1 MLCQM
6 MMAFALA
13 ISSSKSASVSHRWR
27 VTLAA
32 LPMMFFSMAD
42 SASPCGAVRQS
53 MMAMWGIGQDGE
65 DLPPTKVRCSEK

>member
-6 MMAFALA
+6 MMAFAPA
-13 ISSSKSASVSHRWR
+13 ITSFKSASVSHRCR

-32 LPMMFFSMAD
+32 LSMMFFSMTD

-53 MMAMWGIGQDGE
+53 MMAMWD
-65 DLPPTKVRCSEK
+65 